1 MVATD
6 VPLPVFEF
14 LGNRLCL
21 DFTNTL
27 KDTDG
32 SRELPSNYEELVAW
46 SKQAGILTDE
56 GAEQLLAKAAH
67 RPAEAAMAFQRAV
80 VLRETLFHIFS
91 RIAKDEQVEES
102 DMDTL
107 NTMLAETMLHARLV
121 PKGKCCEWSWMAQHD
136 VLDRMLW
143 PVIRS
148 AADLL
153 TSEEL
158 WTVKVCASESC
169 NWLFLDTSKN
179 QSRRWCDM
187 KSCGNRAKVRRHYER
202 KKHPSARDSLY
213 P

>member
-14 LGNRLCL
+14 LGNWLCL
-21 DFTNTL
+21 DFTNTV
-27 KDTDG
+27 KDTAS

-56 GAEQLLAKAAH
+56 EAEQLLAKAVR

-80 VLRETLFHIFS
+80 VLRETLFRIFA
-91 RIAKDEQVEES
+91 RIAQDQAVEGS

-121 PKGKCCEWSWMAQHD
+121 PKGKCCEWSWMAQDD

-148 AADLL
+148 AADLM

-158 WTVKVCASESC
+158 WTVKVCASEDC

-202 KKHPSARDSLY
+202 KKQPSA
-213 P
+213 

>member
-1 MVATD
+1 MAATD

-21 DFTNTL
+21 DFTNAM
-27 KDTDG
+27 KDITG
-32 SRELPSNYEELVAW
+32 SQELPSHYEELVIW
-46 SKQAGILTDE
+46 SKQADILTDE
-56 GAEQLLAKAAH
+56 EAEHLLVKAAH
-67 RPAEAAMAFQRAV
+67 RPAEAAMVFQRAV
-80 VLRETLFHIFS
+80 VLRETLFRIFS
-91 RIAKDEQVEES
+91 RIAQDQAVEES
-102 DMDTL
+102 DMDIL
-107 NTMLAETMLHARLV
+107 NAMLAETMLHARLV
-121 PKGKCCEWSWMAQHD
+121 PKGKCCEWSWMAQDD

-158 WTVKVCASESC
+158 WAVKICASESC

-202 KKHPSARDSLY
+202 KKTPRA
-213 P
+213 

>member
-1 MVATD
+1 MAATN

-21 DFTNTL
+21 DFTNAM
-27 KDTDG
+27 KDITG
-32 SRELPSNYEELVAW
+32 SQELPSHYEELVIW
-46 SKQAGILTDE
+46 SKQADILTDE
-56 GAEQLLAKAAH
+56 EAEHLLVKAAH
-67 RPAEAAMAFQRAV
+67 RPAEAAMVCQRAV
-80 VLRETLFHIFS
+80 VLQETLFRIFS
-91 RIAKDEQVEES
+91 RIAQDQAVEES
-102 DMDTL
+102 DMDIL
-107 NTMLAETMLHARLV
+107 NAMLAETMLHARLV
-121 PKGKCCEWSWMAQHD
+121 PRGKCCEWSWMAQDD

-158 WTVKVCASESC
+158 WAVKICASESC

-202 KKHPSARDSLY
+202 KKTPRA
-213 P
+213 

>member
-1 MVATD
+1 MGATTVA
-6 VPLPVFEF
+6 LPIFEF
-14 LGNRLCL
+14 LSNRLCL
-21 DFTNTL
+21 DFTNTV
-27 KDTDG
+27 KDTAS

-46 SKQAGILTDE
+46 SQQAGILSSEET
-56 GAEQLLAKAAH
+56 EQLLDKAAR

-80 VLRETLFHIFS
+80 VLRETLFRIFL
-91 RIAKDEQVEES
+91 RIVKDQEVEES

-158 WTVKVCASESC
+158 WAVKTCASDDCS
-169 NWLFLDTSKN
+169 WLFLDTSKN
-179 QSRRWCDM
+179 QSRRWCAM
-187 KSCGNRAKVRRHYER
+187 KDCGNRAKVRNFRAR
-202 KKHPSARDSLY
+202 GGQVDHPVGR

>member
-1 MVATD
+1 MVETN
-6 VPLPVFEF
+6 VSSPIFEF

-21 DFTNTL
+21 DFTNTV
-27 KDTDG
+27 KDVAG

-46 SKQAGILTDE
+46 SQQAGILGDE
-56 GAEQLLAKAAH
+56 EARRLLDKAAR
-67 RPAEAAMAFQRAV
+67 RPAEASAVFQRAV
-80 VLRETLFHIFS
+80 VLRETLFRIFS
-91 RIAKDEQVEES
+91 RITKDQAVEES
-102 DMDTL
+102 DLDTL

-121 PKGKCCEWSWMAQHD
+121 PRGKCCEWTWIAQD
-136 VLDRMLW
+136 DALDRMLW

-153 TSEEL
+153 TSGEL
-158 WTVKVCASESC
+158 WAVKVCASDNC

-202 KKHPSARDSLY
+202 KKQFPA
-213 P
+213 